1 MHLLNLIRYKNLLL
15 IILIQILIKYV
26 LFESF
31 KVDHSLS
38 SLHFLLLLLS
48 TIFIAAGGYI
58 INDIYD
64 KSIDAINKPQ
74 KQIVG
79 KKISETNAYNLY
91 IAFTASG
98 VLIGF
103 YLSNHVGYSGFAI
116 LFILISAL
124 LYVYT
129 TSLKSIAILG
139 NLVISILVSISILIV
154 GLFELFPSIS
164 AKNVVVHQEVF
175 SVLLTY
181 SFFAFTLTFI
191 REIIKDIEDI
201 NGDKNGG
208 LKTLPILIGR
218 KRSAL
223 LVFGMGILTIVS
235 ILHYMYSN
243 LYRQPIAL
251 LYFLFFVIGPLLYF
265 CITVFSA
272 EKKEAFRQLSL
283 LLKISMLF
291 GMLSMLLYLFDFV

>member
-31 KVDHSLS
+31 KVDQSLS

-164 AKNVVVHQEVF
+164 A
-175 SVLLTY
+175 
-181 SFFAFTLTFI
+181 
-191 REIIKDIEDI
+191 
-201 NGDKNGG
+201 
-208 LKTLPILIGR
+208 
-218 KRSAL
+218 
-223 LVFGMGILTIVS
+223 
-235 ILHYMYSN
+235 
-243 LYRQPIAL
+243 
-251 LYFLFFVIGPLLYF
+251 
-265 CITVFSA
+265 
-272 EKKEAFRQLSL
+272 
-283 LLKISMLF
+283 
-291 GMLSMLLYLFDFV
+291 